1 MNLFITFL
9 IAISLSMD
17 TFSLSLAYGTLDID
31 LKNIYILSVIVG
43 IYHFIMPLLGCF
55 IGSNF
60 IKFLPI
66 ASNFVVFIILSLI
79 GIEMIIDTLRSKEDL
94 KVMRLYSMIIF
105 GLTVSIDSFS
115 VGLGLNAI
123 SKNIIISSFIFSITS
138 FAFTLEGLLI
148 GKKINQI
155 FGCISTLIGGAVLIL
170 IAILYV
176 V

>member
-105 GLTVSIDSFS
+105 GLTVSVDSFS
-115 VGLGLNAI
+115 VGLGLDTI
-123 SKNIIISSFIFSITS
+123 SRNIILSSLIFSITS
-138 FAFTLEGLLI
+138 FIFTLTGLFI

-155 FGCISTLIGGAVLIL
+155 FGKISTLIGGAVLIL